1 MYVFFFLTVALY
13 ITKWQICILIL
24 RQQCYQ
30 VGIRKIRGPAGRAC
44 WLRAPPSGGR
54 ENFPRGARERSK
66 ARESSGSR
74 GATQP
79 LAGITVIDKYFEN
92 RCLAFCN

>member
-44 WLRAPPSGGR
+44 VGCAPHLAEAERIFRAAPESEAKRESHPGPTAPPSHSQG
-54 ENFPRGARERSK
+54 
-66 ARESSGSR
+66 
-74 GATQP
+74 
-79 LAGITVIDKYFEN
+79 
-92 RCLAFCN
+92 